1 MITTKFYL
9 DCRAVKKGKPA
20 PLKIAITKKGVT
32 AHILLN
38 VSLLPTQWDNK
49 TQKIKDHPKKQFLN
63 AFISK
68 RKNLV
73 DDIILKLIESGT
85 IAGLRSCQVKD
96 AILAELEPGEHD
108 SSEART
114 FAKRFEMFM
123 ATKSGRTK
131 CIYQATYNKV
141 KKFSGRGFSTLRFE
155 DITKDWLLRFDSFLE
170 TTSKSR
176 NARNIHLRNIRSV
189 FNDAIDNEITTAY
202 PFRRFKIRAEPT
214 RKRALGVEQL
224 RLIFDVELPDYLERY
239 RQFFKLSFLLIGI
252 NVVDLCNLNEIEDG
266 RIYYKRSKT
275 HRQYSIKVEPEAL
288 EIINKYRGKKNLL
301 NMMDTVQNYRSF
313 YNRFMLG
320 LNAIKDIVNKDSK
333 ADLKELTTY
342 WARHSWAT
350 IARKLGV
357 SKDDIALALGHS
369 NGHEVTDIYIDED
382 LEKIDNANRKVIE
395 WVLYSRQ
402 E

>member
-49 TQKIKDHPKKQFLN
+49 SQKIKDHPKKQFLN

-73 DDIILKLIESGT
+73 DDIILKLIERGSL
-85 IAGLRSCQVKD
+85 AGLKSCQVKD
-96 AILAELEPGEHD
+96 AILAELEPGEHN
-108 SSEART
+108 SSDART
-114 FAKRFEMFM
+114 FAKRFEIFM
-123 ATKSGRTK
+123 ASKSGRTHS
-131 CIYQATYNKV
+131 IYQATYNKV
-141 KKFSGRGFSTLRFE
+141 KTFSGRGFGSLRFE
-155 DITKDWLLRFDSFLE
+155 DITKDWLTKFDAFLE
-170 TTSKSR
+170 KTSKSR
-176 NARNIHLRNIRSV
+176 NARNIHLRNIRAV

-202 PFRRFKIRAEPT
+202 PFRRYKIRAEAT
-214 RKRALGVEQL
+214 RKRALTVEQL
-224 RLIFDVELPDYLERY
+224 RAVFDVELPDWLDKY

-252 NVVDLCNLNEIEDG
+252 NVVDLCNLNDIENG

-275 HRQYSIKVEPEAL
+275 HRQYSIKVEPETL
-288 EIINKYRGKKNLL
+288 EIINQYRGKKNLL
-301 NMMDTVQNYRSF
+301 CMMDTVQNYRNF

-333 ADLKELTTY
+333 ADIKELTTY

-350 IARKLGV
+350 IARKIGV

-382 LEKIDNANRKVIE
+382 LEKIDIANRKVID
-395 WVLYSRQ
+395 WVLYGKK
-402 E
+402 

>member
-49 TQKIKDHPKKQFLN
+49 SQKIKDHPKKQFLN

-73 DDIILKLIESGT
+73 DDIILKLIERGAL
-85 IAGLRSCQVKD
+85 AGLRSCQVKD
-96 AILAELEPGEHD
+96 AILAELEPGEHN
-108 SSEART
+108 SAEART
-114 FAKRFEMFM
+114 FAKRFEIFM
-123 ATKSGRTK
+123 ATKSGRTQS
-131 CIYQATYNKV
+131 IYQATYNKV
-141 KKFSGRGFSTLRFE
+141 KNFSGRGFGSLMFE
-155 DITKDWLLRFDSFLE
+155 DITKDWLTKFDAFLE
-170 TTSKSR
+170 QTSKSR
-176 NARNIHLRNIRSV
+176 NARNIHLRNIRAV
-189 FNDAIDNEITTAY
+189 FNDAIDNEITTSY
-202 PFRRFKIRAEPT
+202 PFRRYKIRAEAT
-214 RKRALGVEQL
+214 RKRALTVEQL
-224 RLIFDVELPDYLERY
+224 RSVFDTELPDWLEKY

-252 NVVDLCNLNEIEDG
+252 NVVDLCNLNDIENG

-288 EIINKYRGKKNLL
+288 EIINQYRGKKNLL
-301 NMMDTVQNYRSF
+301 CMMDTVRNYRNF

-320 LNAIKDIVNKDSK
+320 LNAIKDIVNKECG
-333 ADLKELTTY
+333 ANIKELTTY

-350 IARKLGV
+350 IARKIGV

-369 NGHEVTDIYIDED
+369 NGHEVTDIYIEED
-382 LEKIDNANRKVIE
+382 LEKIDLANKKVLD
-395 WVLYSRQ
+395 WVLYGKK
-402 E
+402 